1 MGARLAKSKWH
12 LFPGLIQSASQVF
25 LLGLRAWAEVD
36 EAVEAPVRIKVDWPS
51 SSWIMEV
58 NLLRLAG
65 FGAIRE
71 GLQTVMHDTT
81 VLLAMAMQQPDSTLA
96 KTLKLLCGWVCMG
109 WRISGSEVKSRPW

>member
-1 MGARLAKSKWH
+1 
-12 LFPGLIQSASQVF
+12 
-25 LLGLRAWAEVD
+25 
-36 EAVEAPVRIKVDWPS
+36 
-51 SSWIMEV
+51 MEV

-96 KTLKLLCGWVCMG
+96 KTLKLLCGWVRMG
-109 WRISGSEVKSRPW
+109 WRISGSEVNPDRGDLTPLCRLSSPVGLYAQASGKSLCE